1 MTKEQ
6 TPMNKLPAKATHI
19 DQEGNFWWISS
30 PEEADGTGEFWT
42 ADGWRTSEISS
53 AFLDTLTPTAG
64 LYSLLTYEP
73 QDDPGYERGEYVLNL
88 DEARD
93 HLRGKSDMVVWAELS
108 DMDGNVVAGTEDL
121 V

>member
-1 MTKEQ
+1 MIPIPKQ
-6 TPMNKLPAKATHI
+6 ATHY
-19 DQEGNFWWISS
+19 DQDGNYWWISS

-53 AFLDTLTPTAG
+53 AFLDTLAPTAG
-64 LYSLLTYEP
+64 LYSLLTYEL
-73 QDDPGYERGEYVLNL
+73 QDDPGYEHEEYVLNL
-88 DEARD
+88 DGARD

-108 DMDGNVVAGTEDL
+108 DADGNVVADTGDL

>member
-53 AFLDTLTPTAG
+53 AFLDTLTRLRAH
-64 LYSLLTYEP
+64 LLSYELR
-73 QDDPGYERGEYVLNL
+73 DDPGYERGEYVLNL

-93 HLRGKSDMVVWAELS
+93 HLRGKSDMVVWASLS
-108 DMDGNVVAGTEDL
+108 DIHGNVVADTGDL